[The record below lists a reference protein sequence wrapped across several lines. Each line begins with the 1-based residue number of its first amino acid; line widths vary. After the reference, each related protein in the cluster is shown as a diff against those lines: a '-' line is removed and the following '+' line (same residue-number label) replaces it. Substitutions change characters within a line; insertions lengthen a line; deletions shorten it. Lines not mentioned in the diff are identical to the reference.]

1 MQVQAVPYGPH
12 RTDTTSFQLNSN
24 VPAHPLRLL
33 GHIDWFD
40 PFMEKTMSHWKP
52 LMTVSLAALL
62 VLSASANGQNAAPL
76 RPHTIVVKLVSKG
89 GAIPFAFEPAL
100 AVARR
105 GDTVRFVE
113 DAGVM
118 HNVHFTKEAPG
129 AKLGAAAMG
138 PYLTTKGQTYD
149 VVIDGRFTEG
159 TYEYVCDPHAAIGM
173 KGTLV
178 VKSDGVAAGKR

>member
-1 MQVQAVPYGPH
+1 MS
-12 RTDTTSFQLNSN
+12 RMKILITS
-24 VPAHPLRLL
+24 
-33 GHIDWFD
+33 
-40 PFMEKTMSHWKP
+40 
-52 LMTVSLAALL
+52 SLVAMLA
-62 VLSASANGQNAAPL
+62 LSAGANGQNAA
-76 RPHTIVVKLVSKG
+76 RGPHTIVVKLVTKA

-100 AVARR
+100 AVAHR
-105 GDTVRFVE
+105 GDTVRFIE

-118 HNVHFTKEAPG
+118 HNVHFTKQAPG

-178 VKSDGVAAGKR
+178 VKSDGVAAGNK